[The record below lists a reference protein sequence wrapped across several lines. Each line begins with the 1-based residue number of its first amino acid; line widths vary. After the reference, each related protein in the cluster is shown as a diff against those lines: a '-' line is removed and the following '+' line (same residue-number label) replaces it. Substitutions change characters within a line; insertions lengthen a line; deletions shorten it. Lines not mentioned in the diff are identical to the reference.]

1 MKVKEYLSDRKVLI
15 LLYTATAIFTGMC
28 MYLDESVS
36 FLQSN
41 GMYAIEISLLLF
53 IIYLT
58 IDFLIKRNYY
68 NKLGEISSEG
78 LDWVESLPTPANIEQ
93 RRNHE
98 LLRRLYG
105 NANKSLE
112 EHHTKSAE
120 DLEFITMWVHEI
132 KTPIA
137 ASKLIIENSLN
148 NPTEK
153 ALYSVQDE
161 IDKIEDFVQMT
172 LFYSR
177 AGDFAKDYMINSVSL
192 KKVVNDCLKREFSS
206 ITNKNINLKLDNLE
220 VFIDTDE
227 KWLGFIIKQILD
239 NAIKYSASGGEIK
252 IYLEQKDTEKILN
265 IQDNGMGI
273 KEEDIGRIFDNN
285 FTGENGRKFYNA
297 TGIGLY
303 LSRKLAAKLGH
314 FLTVTSDYGHG
325 TMVSIHFPKWHDYY
339 EDVIK

>member
-1 MKVKEYLSDRKVLI
+1 MKVKEYLSDRKFLI

-41 GMYAIEISLLLF
+41 GMYAMEISLLLF

-58 IDFLIKRNYY
+58 IDFFIKRNYY
-68 NKLGEISSEG
+68 NKLKEISLEG
-78 LDWVESLPTPANIEQ
+78 LDWVESLPTPANTEQ

-153 ALYSVQDE
+153 ALYSIQDE
-161 IDKIEDFVQMT
+161 MDKIEDFVQMT

-177 AGDFAKDYMINSVSL
+177 AGDFAKDYMINSISL

-206 ITNKNINLKLDNLE
+206 ITNKNINLKIDNLE

-303 LSRKLAAKLGH
+303 LSRKLAGKLGH

-325 TMVSIHFPKWHDYY
+325 TKVSIHFPKWHDYY
-339 EDVIK
+339 EDIIR